1 MTLQQAIGANVT
13 IKPGRKIRT
22 LGGWCRQD
30 KVLLDGLEIGKIQT
44 RRGKTRTEIL
54 TVAGNV
60 YVIGYDVDW
69 LVKQVEGKVWQYLR
83 ASEKYL
89 ITSVA
94 S

>member
-1 MTLQQAIGANVT
+1 MTLQQAIRANVT
-13 IKPGRKIRT
+13 IKPGRKVKT

-30 KVLLDGLEIGKIQT
+30 RVLLDGLEIGKVQT
-44 RRGKTRTEIL
+44 RRGRARTEIL

-69 LVKQVEGKVWQYLR
+69 LVRQVEGKIWQYLR
-83 ASEKYL
+83 ASEKYM

>member
-1 MTLQQAIGANVT
+1 MTLQQAIRANVT
-13 IKPGRKIRT
+13 LRPGQKIKT

-30 KVLLDGLEIGKIQT
+30 KVLLDGLVIGQIQT
-44 RRGKTRTEIL
+44 RRSKTRTEIL
-54 TVAGNV
+54 TIAGNV
-60 YVIGYDVDW
+60 YVLGYDVDW
-69 LVKQVEGKVWQYLR
+69 LVRQVEGKVWQYLR